1 MVQTASNMV
10 IQGLVLK
17 EDCNGEEGIH
27 RGIIADLSILSSFTI
42 SEKHASILR
51 PSTRGF
57 L

>member
-1 MVQTASNMV
+1 MV

-17 EDCNGEEGIH
+17 EDCNGEEGIN
-27 RGIIADLSILSSFTI
+27 RGIIADLSTLSSFTI

-51 PSTRGF
+51 PSIRGF